1 MEKGNEGDEIILLSL
16 RQIDCVIP
24 PDVVKVGQISA
35 DLLVEIIV
43 KALFLISNGEIQV
56 SCFSHNTFFFFFL
69 FFFLMFKPNSFCFS
83 FPLRSPKTLLL
94 AIAFAHPLPPK

>member
-56 SCFSHNTFFFFFL
+56 SCFSHNTFFFFL